1 MRTRV
6 PTKSDTSSEALQGDP
21 QNRMFLETTLQGDP
35 QNDDTYHLKFSP
47 FNYISLFRS
56 LFLKYIIQNDFHI
69 YFWPFLKA
77 LFEHTY
83 NNTSVVNNTIDYM
96 ISV

>member
-6 PTKSDTSSEALQGDP
+6 PTKSETLSEALHGDA
-21 QNRMFLETTLQGDP
+21 QNRMFLEMFLQGDP

-47 FNYISLFRS
+47 FDYISLFRS
-56 LFLKYIIQNDFHI
+56 LFLKYIIQNDFNI